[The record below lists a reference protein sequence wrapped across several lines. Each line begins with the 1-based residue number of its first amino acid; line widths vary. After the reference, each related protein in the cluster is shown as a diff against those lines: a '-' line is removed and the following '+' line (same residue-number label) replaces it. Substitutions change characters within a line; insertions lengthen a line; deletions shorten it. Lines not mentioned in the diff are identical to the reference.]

1 MLCDSILSAV
11 DTILIVNI
19 LLEVSLKDCFGKWQI
34 TRRHDL
40 LESSENTLGKVGK
53 HPKKGEQCS

>member
-53 HPKKGEQCS
+53 HP